1 MPVPVSAPL
10 RQMAERIPALVNLSL
25 SHLNADLPQRMVGAE
40 PEAISLLQNFQW
52 PHNYTQFRRV
62 IRELAITSTGQFITA
77 ENVRQA
83 LRKERHVGTFALHAE
98 NTAEP
103 LNLNQTMNEI
113 NQDVA
118 LRVVAEMGGNQTAAA
133 KRLGISRT
141 TLWRLLQRVRPA
153 ADEPASPSGGPHH
166 CLCRVDMNVS
176 LPHPPWTSMP
186 AAEFWNVR
194 SPSFKNGAFAPGMR
208 AKCPVPFGPGH
219 SSFPGGIQVPLLS
232 FQRRRGF
239 LRPSHVFFN
248 RTQMAVFMISGGRNS
263 HSAGRRLYARRSS
276 VR

>member
-1 MPVPVSAPL
+1 M
-10 RQMAERIPALVNLSL
+10 
-25 SHLNADLPQRMVGAE
+25 
-40 PEAISLLQNFQW
+40 
-52 PHNYTQFRRV
+52 
-62 IRELAITSTGQFITA
+62 
-77 ENVRQA
+77 
-83 LRKERHVGTFALHAE
+83 
-98 NTAEP
+98 
-103 LNLNQTMNEI
+103 
-113 NQDVA
+113 
-118 LRVVAEMGGNQTAAA
+118 
-133 KRLGISRT
+133 
-141 TLWRLLQRVRPA
+141 RPA

-186 AAEFWNVR
+186 AASSGTCAALLQKRGVC
-194 SPSFKNGAFAPGMR
+194 AGMR

-219 SSFPGGIQVPLLS
+219 SSFPGGIPGPPALLPAEA
-232 FQRRRGF
+232 RF